1 MAVFFS
7 RTRGVS
13 GKFPV
18 FDLNLLGVKR
28 TVEVSDFALLSLD
41 RSLPERN
48 LVVLVPAVEVGDQR
62 DRPEDGDGTDGED
75 GDCQRVW
82 CTRRLRT

>member
-7 RTRGVS
+7 RTRGVT

-18 FDLNLLGVKR
+18 FDLNLLGGKR
-28 TVEVSDFALLSLD
+28 TVEVTYFAFFSLD
-41 RSLPERN
+41 QSFPENN
-48 LVVLVPAVEVGDQR
+48 LVVMVPAVEVGDRR
-62 DRPEDGDGTDGED
+62 DGPDDGDGADGED

-82 CTRRLRT
+82 